1 MKVLGYIR
9 VSSNK
14 QVNEGSSLLNQK
26 TMIEDYC
33 LRNRYELLDILND
46 EGVSGLKRDRNGL
59 NDLMGKI
66 KKDKVEM
73 VVVYSLSRLG
83 RRMKDVIEIIDF
95 MNSNNVRFISLKE
108 NFDNNGIMGKLLLNI
123 MGSVNEFEVGIMGER
138 IRDVKRYKKSNKEV
152 FGGRLLY
159 GVNEIDGKLIE
170 NNIEL
175 EVINLMIELREIGF
189 SYQKV
194 ADYLNGE
201 NIKAKFDGI
210 WYGSSVRM
218 VLLNGV
224 YNEMFEYVENDMSV
238 EQT

>member
-26 TMIEDYC
+26 NMIEDYC
-33 LRNRYELLDILND
+33 FRNRYELLDILND

-59 NDLMGKI
+59 NDLMSKI

-83 RRMKDVIEIIDF
+83 RRMKDVIEIIDY
-95 MNSNNVRFISLKE
+95 MNNNDVRFISLKE

-159 GVNEIDGKLIE
+159 GVNEVEGKLIE

-175 EVINLMIELREIGF
+175 EVINLMNELREIGF
-189 SYQKV
+189 SYQRV

-224 YNEMFEYVENDMSV
+224 YNEMFEYVENNVSV
-238 EQT
+238 

>member
-1 MKVLGYIR
+1 MNVLGYIR

-26 TMIEDYC
+26 NMIEDYC
-33 LRNRYELLDILND
+33 IRNKYELLDILND

-83 RRMKDVIEIIDF
+83 RRMKDVIEIIDY
-95 MNSNNVRFISLKE
+95 MNTNNVRFISLKE

-138 IRDVKRYKKSNKEV
+138 IRDVKRYKKNNKEV

-159 GVNEIDGKLIE
+159 GVNEIEGKLIE

-175 EVINLMIELREIGF
+175 EVINLMIKLREIGF
-189 SYQKV
+189 SYQRV

-224 YNEMFEYVENDMSV
+224 YNEMFEYVENNMSV
-238 EQT
+238 

>member
-33 LRNRYELLDILND
+33 LRNRYELLNILND

-238 EQT
+238 

>member
-26 TMIEDYC
+26 NMIEDYC

-59 NDLMGKI
+59 NDLMSKI

-83 RRMKDVIEIIDF
+83 RRMKDVIEIIDY

-159 GVNEIDGKLIE
+159 GVNEVEGKLIK
-170 NNIEL
+170 NNVEL
-175 EVINLMIELREIGF
+175 EVINLMNELREIGF
-189 SYQKV
+189 SYQRV

-224 YNEMFEYVENDMSV
+224 YNEMFEYMENNISI
-238 EQT
+238 

>member
-26 TMIEDYC
+26 NMIEDYC
-33 LRNRYELLDILND
+33 LRNQYELLDILND
-46 EGVSGLKRDRNGL
+46 EGISGLKRDRNGL

-83 RRMKDVIEIIDF
+83 RRMKDVIEIIDY
-95 MNSNNVRFISLKE
+95 MNTNNVRFISLKE

-159 GVNEIDGKLIE
+159 GVNEVEGKLIE

-175 EVINLMIELREIGF
+175 EVINLMSELREIGF
-189 SYQKV
+189 SYQRV

-224 YNEMFEYVENDMSV
+224 YNEMFEYVEHNMSV
-238 EQT
+238 

>member
-26 TMIEDYC
+26 NMIEDYC

-83 RRMKDVIEIIDF
+83 RRMKDVIEIIDY

-159 GVNEIDGKLIE
+159 GVNEVEGKLIE

-175 EVINLMIELREIGF
+175 EVINLMNELREIGF
-189 SYQKV
+189 SYQRV

-224 YNEMFEYVENDMSV
+224 YNEMFEYVENNVSV
-238 EQT
+238 

>member
-26 TMIEDYC
+26 NMIEDYC
-33 LRNRYELLDILND
+33 LRNRYELLNILND

-59 NDLMGKI
+59 NDLMSKI

-83 RRMKDVIEIIDF
+83 RRMKDVIEIIDY

-138 IRDVKRYKKSNKEV
+138 IRDVKRYKKSNREV

-159 GVNEIDGKLIE
+159 GVNEVEGKLIE

-175 EVINLMIELREIGF
+175 EVINLMNELREIGF
-189 SYQKV
+189 SYQRV

-224 YNEMFEYVENDMSV
+224 YNEMFEYVENNVSV
-238 EQT
+238 

>member
-26 TMIEDYC
+26 NMIEDYC
-33 LRNRYELLDILND
+33 LRNQYELLDILND

-59 NDLMGKI
+59 NDLMSKI

-83 RRMKDVIEIIDF
+83 RRMKDVIEIIDY

-159 GVNEIDGKLIE
+159 GVNEVEGKLIE

-175 EVINLMIELREIGF
+175 EVINLMNELREIGF
-189 SYQKV
+189 SYQRV

-224 YNEMFEYVENDMSV
+224 YNEMFEYVENNVSV
-238 EQT
+238 

>member
-26 TMIEDYC
+26 NMIEDYC
-33 LRNRYELLDILND
+33 LRNQYELLDILND
-46 EGVSGLKRDRNGL
+46 EGISGLKRDRNGL

-83 RRMKDVIEIIDF
+83 RRMKDVIEIIDY
-95 MNSNNVRFISLKE
+95 MNTNNVRFISLKE

-159 GVNEIDGKLIE
+159 GVNEVEGKLIE

-175 EVINLMIELREIGF
+175 EVINLMSELREIGF
-189 SYQKV
+189 SYQRV

-224 YNEMFEYVENDMSV
+224 YNQMFEYVEHNMSV
-238 EQT
+238 